1 MQNNQT
7 KNDIQNNIQED
18 AQSNK
23 NNLSKDHTRSESGK
37 NRIFYYIAG
46 IFSVTFWGTTF
57 AFSKKVVPDPLFSLN
72 FTTIRTLFGVLFIL
86 LYIIFTG
93 QSKKFLK
100 VLKKYIKRFLFTGM
114 ILYSF
119 AYIIQY
125 YGITKTTATNQ
136 AIIGQTQTFWVVIL
150 NFIFLKKKPTKFF
163 FAGLFLA
170 FSGVTLVILRE
181 GQELYGGHLVGDL
194 LSILAFAIW
203 GSYTFSTKQ
212 ISDSEKSLYVTA
224 SILLCAI
231 CFLFPLSLSL
241 GLVEEASDLSAA
253 QWGLLV
259 YLGVACVGLAFI
271 LWTFALSNKNIGS
284 EKIAILTMLQPV
296 VGIITGAIVLD
307 EKITLQVIFGLL
319 LVLSGLYLAN
329 LKKEKIQ
336 HIFKKNKNKMKRG
349 KGKK

>member
-1 MQNNQT
+1 MFLKEIPVQNNQT

-150 NFIFLKKKPTKFF
+150 NFIFLKK
-163 FAGLFLA
+163 
-170 FSGVTLVILRE
+170 
-181 GQELYGGHLVGDL
+181 
-194 LSILAFAIW
+194 
-203 GSYTFSTKQ
+203 
-212 ISDSEKSLYVTA
+212 
-224 SILLCAI
+224 
-231 CFLFPLSLSL
+231 
-241 GLVEEASDLSAA
+241 
-253 QWGLLV
+253 
-259 YLGVACVGLAFI
+259 
-271 LWTFALSNKNIGS
+271 
-284 EKIAILTMLQPV
+284 
-296 VGIITGAIVLD
+296 
-307 EKITLQVIFGLL
+307 
-319 LVLSGLYLAN
+319 
-329 LKKEKIQ
+329 
-336 HIFKKNKNKMKRG
+336 
-349 KGKK
+349 